1 MHRPRTPASAEPLL
15 QMPITLGVALL
26 LQAAAFTL
34 LCGLGALG
42 YISLDLKAH
51 SDAQTL
57 ERNLTH
63 EIVILEE
70 SLAATRRTLESM
82 QRMLAAQA
90 AQTQPPQTAASS
102 ASPLT
107 R

>member
-1 MHRPRTPASAEPLL
+1 MSRQRAEANPEPLV

-34 LCGLGALG
+34 LCSLGALG
-42 YISLDLKAH
+42 YISLDSKARAE
-51 SDAQTL
+51 AQTL

-63 EIVILEE
+63 EIVVLEE

-90 AQTQPPQTAASS
+90 TRAQPPQTAASAPS
-102 ASPLT
+102 SLT